1 MRPRLAMRLQSGA
14 RVEVRMGRTARSIVS
29 IAIAGGMAAVASAQP
44 AEESAPPPAEEPA
57 PPEETQP
64 PVEESAPPP
73 TADTPT
79 VTATTSPAATG
90 IVRGR
95 VIDPDGD
102 PVAGAFV
109 SFAGSQ
115 AGAIAEADGTFVI
128 EGAAAGRHRIGVEAA
143 GFVAGVVDVD
153 VRAGRTTDVIVH
165 VRESDTPAET
175 IVVIGS
181 RSPEK
186 RLDAPVTVEVVG
198 EHDLRTAAGPSYLSA
213 LSRVKG
219 IDFSDAGLG
228 DQRISARGFATQFN
242 SRMLTMVDGRLATL
256 PGNGLPQGNLLPT
269 TSLDMKTV
277 EVVVGPASAL
287 YGPNAHTGV
296 INVVTKTPWDQS
308 GAELSLKGGSRGL
321 AGGAGRLA
329 GTIANDVGW
338 KLNGEYLRG
347 VDFAPEAT
355 HTYGM
360 GTYEGDLVG
369 DYDIESAK
377 TDGMLYYRRGD
388 TQVSAGGS
396 FSDSTGFSIT
406 NAGRNHLRDWHVQTQ
421 TATLSTPYVYA
432 HVTRTATDA
441 GKSYQL
447 DRLARTVEAMGGIPT
462 DPAALDALRDS
473 IAFVDASSL
482 YDSELQLRYQL
493 AGVKLTAG
501 GQARR
506 YLPSSAGSYLDDADT
521 AIRIDEMGAY
531 AQGDTTI
538 LDDRLRIA
546 AAARV
551 DHHDLYGAQF
561 SPKLALQYEVA
572 PSHNVR
578 VGYNRAFKSPTILE
592 NYLKLNTILLGNR
605 TGFVIHDDMGAEIA
619 RIAPL
624 VPEQVDA
631 LEAGYKGAIGSS
643 IYVDAVAYW
652 SWYRDFI
659 SPLTQ
664 LANPAG
670 MTPTFATYPD
680 GTPVAAGTPVEGTL
694 FTYQNFGRAQVRG
707 VDVGVD
713 YRPREQL
720 ALSLSSS
727 LIDLASFSNDSATQ
741 RDLTLNAPA
750 MKVRGSAQVSD
761 VLVDHGYLR
770 VDGRAHS
777 SFAFA
782 SGFWNSEALLGG
794 DVPARFVLD
803 ATLGWADPESGW
815 SVSASV
821 ANITDNHTPD
831 VLGAPRPGRYGWV
844 QLGYRYDGLD
854 VASH

>member
-1 MRPRLAMRLQSGA
+1 MSR
-14 RVEVRMGRTARSIVS
+14 RVRSFVG
-29 IAIAGGMAAVASAQP
+29 IAIAGGLAAAASAQP
-44 AEESAPPPAEEPA
+44 APSPTPSPA
-57 PPEETQP
+57 PSP
-64 PVEESAPPP
+64 APG
-73 TADTPT
+73 AINAT
-79 VTATTSPAATG
+79 VRPAATG
-90 IVRGR
+90 TVRGR

-109 SFAGSQ
+109 MIAGTQS
-115 AGAIAEADGTFVI
+115 GAIAEVDGTFVI
-128 EGAAAGRHRIGVEAA
+128 AGAGAGRRRLAVEAA
-143 GFVAGVVDVD
+143 GFVAGTVDVD
-153 VRAGRTTDVIVH
+153 VPAGGTTSVVIP
-165 VRESDTPAET
+165 VRESETPAET
-175 IVVIGS
+175 IVVVGS
-181 RSPEK
+181 RAPEK

-198 EHDLRTAAGPSYLSA
+198 EHDLRTAGGPSYLSA

-228 DQRISARGFATQFN
+228 DQRVSARGFATQFN

-269 TSLDMKTV
+269 TSLDMKAV

-296 INVVTKTPWDQS
+296 INIVTKTPWDQS

-321 AGGAGRLA
+321 AGGAARLA
-329 GTIANDVGW
+329 GTIVDDIGW

-347 VDFAPEAT
+347 VDFAPGAT
-355 HTYGM
+355 HTYGT

-388 TQVSAGGS
+388 TQLSAGGS

-406 NAGRNHLRDWHVQTQ
+406 NAGRNHLRDWQVQTQ

-432 HVTRTATDA
+432 QVTRTATDA
-441 GKSYQL
+441 GASYQL
-447 DRLARTVEAMGGIPT
+447 DRLARTVEAMGGIPA
-462 DPAALDALRDS
+462 DPGELEALRDS

-482 YDSELQLRYQL
+482 YDSELQLRYEL

-501 GQARR
+501 TQARR
-506 YLPSSAGSYLDDADT
+506 YLPSSAGSYLDDAER
-521 AIRIDEMGAY
+521 AIRIDEIGAY
-531 AQGDTTI
+531 VQGDTTI

-551 DHHDLYGAQF
+551 DHHDLYGAEL
-561 SPKLALQYEVA
+561 SPKVAVQYEVA

-578 VGYNRAFKSPTILE
+578 IGYNRAFKSPTILE

-605 TGFVIHDDMGAEIA
+605 TGFVIRDGAGTEVA
-619 RIAPL
+619 RIEPL

-631 LEAGYKGAIGSS
+631 VEVGYKGAIGST

-659 SPLTQ
+659 GPLTQ

-670 MTPTFATYPD
+670 MTPTFAFYPD
-680 GTPVAAGTPVEGTL
+680 GAPVAAGTPSEGSL

-707 VDVGVD
+707 VDIGVD
-713 YRPREQL
+713 YRPRPEL
-720 ALSLSSS
+720 TFSVSSS
-727 LIDLASFSNDSATQ
+727 IIDLASFANDSAVQ
-741 RDLTLNAPA
+741 RDLLLNAPA
-750 MKVRGSAQVSD
+750 LKLRGSAQVSD
-761 VLVDHGYLR
+761 VLVDHAYLR
-770 VDGRAHS
+770 LDGRAHS
-777 SFAFA
+777 AFAFQ
-782 SGFWNSEALLGG
+782 SGFWNSDTLLGG
-794 DVPARFVLD
+794 DVPARVVLD
-803 ATLGWADPESGW
+803 ATLGWSHPEKGW
-815 SVSASV
+815 TVSASV
-821 ANITDNHTPD
+821 ANVTDDNTPD

-844 QLGYRYDGLD
+844 QLGYRYDGLRL
-854 VASH
+854 